1 MSDTQK
7 VSQAFVEEEDEVGR
21 RSEPQPI
28 EIGVQTEAGSRLIV
42 ERREEVVVKPPGIQ
56 FHEDYEEEEDFKQRE
71 SGPVLMVEAVDG
83 TEIFGK
89 KAVIAPKPV
98 LSFATSSLPAVPPQ
112 MATKRP
118 ISLARIPAISI
129 HSRPKE
135 LRIAPGPSL
144 QIMPYESDLLE
155 PFFSLVRD

>member
-7 VSQAFVEEEDEVGR
+7 VSQAFVEEEDEMGR
-21 RSEPQPI
+21 RSEPQPV
-28 EIGVQTEAGSRLIV
+28 EIGVQTETGSGLVV

-56 FHEDYEEEEDFKQRE
+56 FHEDYEEEEEFKQRE

-89 KAVIAPKPV
+89 KAVFAPKPV
-98 LSFATSSLPAVPPQ
+98 LSFATSNLPAVRPQ
-112 MATKRP
+112 MAIKRP
-118 ISLARIPAISI
+118 ISLALIPTISI

-135 LRIAPGPSL
+135 LGIAPGPSL
-144 QIMPYESDLLE
+144 QIVPNDSDLLE
-155 PFFSLVRD
+155 PFFSLVRN